1 MANKIYVVDLT
12 EEERTFLLGFINQG
26 TKSARKLKRAHIL
39 LLAHE
44 GKTDREIAEALHTS
58 TPTVQRTRRRF
69 VEGGLDRAL
78 NEDPRPGARKKLDER
93 GEAILETLAKSEPP
107 EGRKRWTLQLLADRL
122 VELKVVESIS
132 HETVRQV
139 LIEKKGLK
147 PWARKKWV
155 IPSVGAEF
163 VWRMEDVL
171 DVYALPYDPKRPV
184 VCFDESPVQLIAETR
199 KPLPPRPGQPERF
212 DYEYKRNGTRNLF
225 FFFQPLAGWRHVLIR
240 EHRTR
245 VDYAYA
251 MRYLVDELFPEADV
265 VVVVQDNLNTHT
277 PASLYEAF
285 EPAEAKRILNRLE
298 FHYTPKHG
306 SWLNMVEIELGIL
319 SEQCLSARIPD
330 EETLRCKVKAWERA
344 RNERR
349 ATVNWRFSTSDARVK
364 LSRLYPNLLESS

>member
-1 MANKIYVVDLT
+1 M
-12 EEERTFLLGFINQG
+12 
-26 TKSARKLKRAHIL
+26 
-39 LLAHE
+39 
-44 GKTDREIAEALHTS
+44 
-58 TPTVQRTRRRF
+58 
-69 VEGGLDRAL
+69 
-78 NEDPRPGARKKLDER
+78 
-93 GEAILETLAKSEPP
+93 
-107 EGRKRWTLQLLADRL
+107 
-122 VELKVVESIS
+122 
-132 HETVRQV
+132 
-139 LIEKKGLK
+139 
-147 PWARKKWV
+147 

-199 KPLPPRPGQPERF
+199 KPLPPKPGQPERF

-225 FFFQPLAGWRHVLIR
+225 FFFQPLAGRRHVLIR
-240 EHRTR
+240 EHRTK

-277 PASLYEAF
+277 PAALYEAF
-285 EPAEAKRILNRLE
+285 EPAEAKRIMDRLE

-319 SEQCLSARIPD
+319 SEQCLDARIPD
-330 EETLRCKVKAWERA
+330 EETLQCKVKAWERA

>member
-1 MANKIYVVDLT
+1 M
-12 EEERTFLLGFINQG
+12 
-26 TKSARKLKRAHIL
+26 
-39 LLAHE
+39 
-44 GKTDREIAEALHTS
+44 
-58 TPTVQRTRRRF
+58 
-69 VEGGLDRAL
+69 
-78 NEDPRPGARKKLDER
+78 
-93 GEAILETLAKSEPP
+93 
-107 EGRKRWTLQLLADRL
+107 
-122 VELKVVESIS
+122 
-132 HETVRQV
+132 
-139 LIEKKGLK
+139 
-147 PWARKKWV
+147 